1 MHVCHALAIFVPF
14 VLACSLNDDYFEPK
28 LFDPAWLRV
37 AISWG
42 YLVGCK
48 LGWNGGDNLQ
58 WLLYSGSSHQCGGI
72 VQEVS
77 FACSTPGFH
86 SCWIQLC
93 PPGSSFIKSQNQ
105 WAPTGPRFLWSFT
118 LLGVQPPGNSLVNPP
133 VKVSQNSDPLT
144 ELSSTPCI

>member
-1 MHVCHALAIFVPF
+1 MDVCHACASCVRV
-14 VLACSLNDDYFEPK
+14 VLTCSLNDGEFEPK
-28 LFDPAWLRV
+28 LLDPKWLGM

-58 WLLYSGSSHQCGGI
+58 LLLYSGSSHHCGGI
-72 VQEVS
+72 IQEQS

-86 SCWIQLC
+86 SCWIQL
-93 PPGSSFIKSQNQ
+93 GTHWF
-105 WAPTGPRFLWSFT
+105 RLLWSFT

-144 ELSSTPCI
+144 ELSSTPYI

>member
-1 MHVCHALAIFVPF
+1 MSALHFPFLHVLWHVHAMMTILSQS
-14 VLACSLNDDYFEPK
+14 CK
-28 LFDPAWLRV
+28 WLRM

-48 LGWNGGDNLQ
+48 LGWNGGGNLQ

-86 SCWIQLC
+86 SCWIQLGAHWR
-93 PPGSSFIKSQNQ
+93 PKG
-105 WAPTGPRFLWSFT
+105 L
-118 LLGVQPPGNSLVNPP
+118 
-133 VKVSQNSDPLT
+133 
-144 ELSSTPCI
+144 

>member
-28 LFDPAWLRV
+28 LFDPEWLRV

-72 VQEVS
+72 IQEVS

-86 SCWIQLC
+86 SCWIQL
-93 PPGSSFIKSQNQ
+93 GAHWFRLIWN
-105 WAPTGPRFLWSFT
+105 FT

-133 VKVSQNSDPLT
+133 VKVSKNSDPLT
-144 ELSSTPCI
+144 ELSSTSCI

>member
-28 LFDPAWLRV
+28 LFDPEWL
-37 AISWG
+37 G

-58 WLLYSGSSHQCGGI
+58 WLVYSGSSHQCGGI
-72 VQEVS
+72 VQEIS

-86 SCWIQLC
+86 SCWIQL
-93 PPGSSFIKSQNQ
+93 GSHWF
-105 WAPTGPRFLWSFT
+105 RLLWSFT
-118 LLGVQPPGNSLVNPP
+118 LLGVQPPGNSLGNLP
-133 VKVSQNSDPLT
+133 VKASQNSEPLT
-144 ELSSTPCI
+144 ELSPTPCI